1 MTENLS
7 PVDTAQKVGLNFGL
21 DNRGYLCYTTPSDM
35 KDLLKLHYEN
45 AKLKGIWHFSLPS
58 GYTCPGAKNCYTKVH
73 RKTGKIV
80 DLQTPDENGD
90 TFRCYAAMDEARY
103 PSVNKAR
110 WHNFNLLKQATSNVA
125 KVRLIAESIKASG
138 LVRGGTLR
146 VHIGGDYYNQS
157 YFNAWM
163 TAAYVFP
170 NIVFYSYTKSIHFLV
185 EHLRKH
191 KLPKNFVFTCSKG
204 GKFDDLIPR
213 SKVKSARVF
222 FSKEQADSLGLDI
235 DHTDDLAISGSDDF
249 ALVLHGSQPAKSK
262 ASKALSELKKNG
274 FAGYNK
280 NRAVPA

>member
-7 PVDTAQKVGLNFGL
+7 LVDTAQKVGLNFGL
-21 DNRGYLCYTTPSDM
+21 DNRSHLCYTTLSDM
-35 KDLLKLHYEN
+35 ENLLKLHYEN

-73 RKTGKIV
+73 RETGKIV

-110 WHNFNLLKQATSNVA
+110 WHNFNLLKACKSIQE
-125 KVRLIAESIKASG
+125 KVDLIVSSIKTTG
-138 LVRGGTLR
+138 LTRGGTLR

-163 TAAYVFP
+163 KAASYFP
-170 NIVFYSYTKSIHFLV
+170 NIVFYSYTKSINFLV
-185 EHLRKH
+185 KHLSKN
-191 KLPKNFVFTCSKG
+191 KLPNNFVFTCSKG
-204 GKFDDLIPR
+204 GKFDDLIPV

-280 NRAVPA
+280 NRAIPA

>member
-1 MTENLS
+1 
-7 PVDTAQKVGLNFGL
+7 
-21 DNRGYLCYTTPSDM
+21 M
-35 KDLLKLHYEN
+35 KNLLKIHFEN

-110 WHNFNLLKQATSNVA
+110 WHNFNLLKGETSSEM
-125 KVRLIAESIKASG
+125 KVRLIVESIKASG

-163 TAAYVFP
+163 KASRFFP
-170 NIVFYSYTKSIHFLV
+170 NVVFYSYTKSIPFLV
-185 EHLRKH
+185 KYLQDNG
-191 KLPKNFVFTCSKG
+191 KLPSNFVFTCSKG
-204 GKFDDLIPR
+204 GKFDDMIPR

-280 NRAVPA
+280 DRPVPA

>member
-1 MTENLS
+1 MRN
-7 PVDTAQKVGLNFGL
+7 
-21 DNRGYLCYTTPSDM
+21 
-35 KDLLKLHYEN
+35 LLKIHFEN

-110 WHNFNLLKQATSNVA
+110 WHNFNLLKGETSNEM
-125 KVRLIAESIKASG
+125 KVRLIVESIQASG

-157 YFNAWM
+157 YFDAWM
-163 TAAYVFP
+163 EAASHFP
-170 NIVFYSYTKSIHFLV
+170 NIVFYSYTKSVHFLV
-185 EHLRKH
+185 RYLKAHG
-191 KLPKNFVFTCSKG
+191 KLPDNFVFTCSRG
-204 GKFDDLIPR
+204 GKFDDMIPR

-222 FSKEQADSLGLDI
+222 FSKEEADSLGLDI

>member
-1 MTENLS
+1 M
-7 PVDTAQKVGLNFGL
+7 DTAQKVGLNFGL
-21 DNRGYLCYTTPSDM
+21 DNRSHLCYTTLSDM
-35 KDLLKLHYEN
+35 ENLLKLHYEN

-58 GYTCPGAKNCYTKVH
+58 GYTCPGAKNCYTKVD
-73 RKTGKIV
+73 RETGKIV

-103 PSVNKAR
+103 PNVNKAR
-110 WHNFNLLKQATSNVA
+110 WHNFNLLKASKSIQE
-125 KVRLIAESIKASG
+125 KVDLIVGSIKATG
-138 LVRGGTLR
+138 LTRGGTLR

-163 TAAYVFP
+163 KAASYFP
-170 NIVFYSYTKSIHFLV
+170 NIVFYSYTKSISFLV
-185 EHLRKH
+185 KHLSKN

-204 GKFDDLIPR
+204 GKFDDLIPD

-280 NRAVPA
+280 NRAIPA

>member
-1 MTENLS
+1 MTESSSL
-7 PVDTAQKVGLNFGL
+7 VDTVQKAGPNFGL
-21 DNRGYLCYTTPSDM
+21 DNRRHLCYTTPSDM
-35 KDLLKLHYEN
+35 KNLLKIHFEN

-110 WHNFNLLKQATSNVA
+110 WHNFNLLKEETSSDM
-125 KVRLIAESIKASG
+125 KVRLIVESIQASG
-138 LVRGGTLR
+138 LARGGTLR

-163 TAAYVFP
+163 KAASYFP
-170 NIVFYSYTKSIHFLV
+170 NIVFYSYTKSVHFLV
-185 EHLRKH
+185 RYLEKN
-191 KLPKNFVFTCSKG
+191 KLPNNFVFTCSKG
-204 GKFDDLIPR
+204 GKFDDLIPH

-222 FSKEQADSLGLDI
+222 FSKEEADSLGLNI

-262 ASKALSELKKNG
+262 ASKALSELKKKG
-274 FAGYNK
+274 FTGYSK
-280 NRAVPA
+280 KKPVTA